1 MGEFGT
7 EAHSLTAWGNRSSH
21 HSLFVRR
28 QILLIQYDPP
38 FPLFDRCG
46 ADSGSFSNG
55 WDGPE
60 WVLTA
65 TWEQLGAQ

>member
-7 EAHSLTAWGNRSSH
+7 EAQSMGESVVDY
-21 HSLFVRR
+21 SLFVRR
-28 QILLIQYDPP
+28 QILLIQYDLP

-60 WVLTA
+60 WVVTA
-65 TWEQLGAQ
+65 TWSS